1 MNVELKRDGLILRGE
16 LVLPEKDSYDIAIL
30 MHGFTGNR
38 NGELL
43 TGLADTLLKKGV
55 SSVRFDFNG
64 HGESDGK
71 LEEMTMFN
79 ELADAKAILDYV
91 RALKN
96 VRNIYL
102 VGHSQGGVVASMIAG
117 YYPEFFKKVVLMA
130 PAATLKDDAIK
141 GECQGTSYDPVR
153 IPDKIIVNG
162 NTISGFYFRIAQ
174 TLPIYEVASRYTGEV
189 LMLHGDCDTIVDK
202 IASERYHDVYQN
214 GHLHIVKGGDHG
226 FGPRMQQEA
235 IQAAADFICADKCK

>member
-1 MNVELKRDGLILRGE
+1 MNVELKRDGLALRGE
-16 LVLPEKDSYDIAIL
+16 LVVPEKDSYDIAIL

-43 TGLADTLLKKGV
+43 TALADALSEKGV
-55 SSVRFDFNG
+55 ASVRFDFNG
-64 HGESDGK
+64 HGDSDGK
-71 LEEMTMFN
+71 LEDMTVLN
-79 ELADAKAILDYV
+79 EIADAKVILDYV

-141 GECQGTSYDPVR
+141 GECQGTSYDPAR
-153 IPDKIIVNG
+153 IPDEIIVNG
-162 NTISGFYFRIAQ
+162 NTIGGFYFRIAQ
-174 TLPIYEVASRYTGEV
+174 MLPIYEVASRYTGEV

-202 IASERYHDVYQN
+202 IASERYYNAYQN
-214 GHLHIVKGGDHG
+214 SQLHIVKGGDHG
-226 FGPRMQQEA
+226 FGPQMQQEA
-235 IQAAADFICADKCK
+235 IQAAADFICADDGR

>member
-1 MNVELKRDGLILRGE
+1 MNVELKRDGLTLRGE
-16 LVLPEKDSYDIAIL
+16 LVLPETDRYDIAIL

-38 NGELL
+38 DGELL
-43 TGLADTLLKKGV
+43 TGLTDILLEKDIA
-55 SSVRFDFNG
+55 SVRFDFNG

-71 LEEMTMFN
+71 LEDMTVLN

-91 RALKN
+91 RSLKN
-96 VRNIYL
+96 IRNIYL
-102 VGHSQGGVVASMIAG
+102 VGHSQGGVIASMIAG

-141 GECQGTSYDPVR
+141 GECQGTSYDPVQ
-153 IPDKIIVNG
+153 IPDKVIVNG

-214 GHLHIVKGGDHG
+214 SHLHIVKGGDHG
-226 FGPRMQQEA
+226 FGPQMQKEA
-235 IQAAADFICADKCK
+235 IQAAADFICADNGR